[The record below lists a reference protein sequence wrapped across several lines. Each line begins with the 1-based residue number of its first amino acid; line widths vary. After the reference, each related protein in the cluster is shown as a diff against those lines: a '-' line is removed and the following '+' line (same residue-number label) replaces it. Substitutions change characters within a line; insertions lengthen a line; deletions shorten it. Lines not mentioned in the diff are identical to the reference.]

1 MVRCSGGI
9 EQESVSCRGKRGVR
23 ARIARTA
30 APSRWQRGP
39 MGPRPSNASTWRVA
53 FGANSAC
60 SMRSATM
67 CTESR
72 GQPPAS
78 SSWSSD
84 RLSHYR
90 SVKVPPQTGQVTS
103 TRSFNSKRSGMPI
116 ACAAALAILTLSF
129 SRMTSPS
136 GRHGG
141 DPWRSIAVAYPQRS
155 GLNVPLAAR
164 TREWNRG
171 RHGSR
176 TATRLRVTIS
186 RSSPLH

>member
-1 MVRCSGGI
+1 MKISGSGKCAREVRDLSQGPRSAGPKKLNKIGYINGGGGGNRTRPLARRMVRCSGGI
-9 EQESVSCRGKRGVR
+9 EQKSVSCRGKRGVR

-67 CTESR
+67 CTGSR

-90 SVKVPPQTGQVTS
+90 SVRCRRRLGRSRQLAPS
-103 TRSFNSKRSGMPI
+103 TRNGL
-116 ACAAALAILTLSF
+116 ACQSLAQ
-129 SRMTSPS
+129 P
-136 GRHGG
+136 H
-141 DPWRSIAVAYPQRS
+141 WRF
-155 GLNVPLAAR
+155 
-164 TREWNRG
+164 
-171 RHGSR
+171 
-176 TATRLRVTIS
+176 
-186 RSSPLH
+186 